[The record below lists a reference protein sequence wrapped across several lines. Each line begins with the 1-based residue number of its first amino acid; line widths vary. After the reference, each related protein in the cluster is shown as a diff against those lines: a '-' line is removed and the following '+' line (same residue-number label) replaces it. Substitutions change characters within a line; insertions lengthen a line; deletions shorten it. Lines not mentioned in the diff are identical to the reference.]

1 MDVSLSNI
9 PLGGADWM
17 DYSTGGEE
25 EEEGVGAR
33 AIDLEKTFIIS

>member
-25 EEEGVGAR
+25 EEEGGGKGNR
-33 AIDLEKTFIIS
+33 FREDIYN